1 MGMKEDGANK
11 GDDDDDRR
19 ERRRRN
25 DRHGCEFRGR
35 KDTVYVSQIATGR
48 RIHNARD
55 VVKRHQEVYV
65 KVIYVS
71 GLDLCLSMRDV
82 DQDTGEDLLPLEKG
96 PWDREMLRGGKGL
109 FCVALRNQ
117 EQGKGDVF
125 LVLQEDR
132 SRAKAMSFGSSR
144 GILILILIPNKTRLL
159 LGFIAFAIELLS
171 MGKKVRLASLQV
183 GKKDDRNSDF
193 EAAVTSVVSRRWRHL
208 STFVTHQDFN
218 AAEMIVKF
226 GRNKNHAFCEME
238 RQKYVHCENQVFI
251 FLIDATVEEWW
262 VWFDL
267 ANRYKGDIDKWLK
280 FALPRRVQGLLLDL
294 SMNGHHMRLFVKS
307 CTIPYEMLGLI
318 EGTTLNNLSSR
329 SGELVH
335 VKVVGPS
342 LAAKHLEIGHF
353 HNKSS
358 LLSMGK
364 EVRLASLQKKDDHYL
379 EDRIS
384 LLPDELLIFI
394 LSLLSLKEAAVT
406 STLCT
411 RWRHLWAFIGH
422 LNFDAAETL
431 ASFRRNWMH
440 QMERKKYV
448 NWVNQVVLGHKGPT
462 IEEFRVRFDLDKR
475 FKGHINKWLK
485 FALGRKV
492 QRLVLDLS
500 LDHNHIRSYGKSY
513 TIPFEM
519 LGQCEGTSLNSSSSD
534 FHIPP
539 LYSSFGFKSLKELCL
554 KCVNHSCCL
563 SQLEIMTLDI
573 SFLEEENSLTS
584 LTPELTNVKKLV
596 LVSSAVSDDGLLGC
610 TSLLKAF
617 PALQKLVWQ
626 MRWINPDIAEREIMK
641 AVKSPCPHIEEVE
654 LAGYYGRITDLE
666 LVRYFVENAVSLKKI
681 VIHPHDRYSPE
692 IPKEID
698 DIGKENAARVRAK
711 QQLEGEVPV

>member
-19 ERRRRN
+19 ERRRNDWHGSDEPELYQVYKARVHDSIDRETRY
-25 DRHGCEFRGR
+25 DRHGGSDEPELNQ
-35 KDTVYVSQIATGR
+35 VY
-48 RIHNARD
+48 
-55 VVKRHQEVYV
+55 
-65 KVIYVS
+65 
-71 GLDLCLSMRDV
+71 
-82 DQDTGEDLLPLEKG
+82 KG
-96 PWDREMLRGGKGL
+96 EMLRGGKGL
-109 FCVALRNQ
+109 FCVAPRNQ
-117 EQGKGDVF
+117 VGSFWF
-125 LVLQEDR
+125 LFAR
-132 SRAKAMSFGSSR
+132 SRAKATSFWFFKRTGSRAKAMSFGSSR

-226 GRNKNHAFCEME
+226 GRNKNHAFCERE

-364 EVRLASLQKKDDHYL
+364 EVRLASLQKK
-379 EDRIS
+379 
-384 LLPDELLIFI
+384 
-394 LSLLSLKEAAVT
+394 
-406 STLCT
+406 
-411 RWRHLWAFIGH
+411 
-422 LNFDAAETL
+422 
-431 ASFRRNWMH
+431 
-440 QMERKKYV
+440 
-448 NWVNQVVLGHKGPT
+448 
-462 IEEFRVRFDLDKR
+462 
-475 FKGHINKWLK
+475 
-485 FALGRKV
+485 
-492 QRLVLDLS
+492 
-500 LDHNHIRSYGKSY
+500 
-513 TIPFEM
+513 
-519 LGQCEGTSLNSSSSD
+519 CEGTSLNSSSSD

-554 KCVNHSCCL
+554 KCVNVSGEILECFLSSCPLLEILCVHGSGELVNFKVVGPSLALKCLEICDCDNIESIGVNNVNLVALRYDGPTKSFSLQNVPLLVEFSIWGSISWFMNDFLPQHSCCL
-563 SQLEIMTLDI
+563 SQLEIITLDI

-641 AVKSPCPHIEEVE
+641 AVKCPCPHLEEVE

-711 QQLEGEVPV
+711 QQLEGEVPVGIELVIL

>member
-1 MGMKEDGANK
+1 
-11 GDDDDDRR
+11 
-19 ERRRRN
+19 
-25 DRHGCEFRGR
+25 
-35 KDTVYVSQIATGR
+35 
-48 RIHNARD
+48 
-55 VVKRHQEVYV
+55 
-65 KVIYVS
+65 
-71 GLDLCLSMRDV
+71 
-82 DQDTGEDLLPLEKG
+82 
-96 PWDREMLRGGKGL
+96 
-109 FCVALRNQ
+109 
-117 EQGKGDVF
+117 
-125 LVLQEDR
+125 
-132 SRAKAMSFGSSR
+132 
-144 GILILILIPNKTRLL
+144 
-159 LGFIAFAIELLS
+159 

-183 GKKDDRNSDF
+183 GKKNDRNSDL

-208 STFVTHQDFN
+208 LTFVTHQDFN

-226 GRNKNHAFCEME
+226 GRNRNHAFCEME

-251 FLIDATVEEWW
+251 FLIDATVEEWR

-267 ANRYKGDIDKWLK
+267 ANHYKGNIDKWLK

-335 VKVVGPS
+335 VKVVEPS
-342 LAAKHLEIGHF
+342 LAVKHLEIGHF

-411 RWRHLWAFIGH
+411 RWRHLWAFIGS

-440 QMERKKYV
+440 HFRQMERKKYV

-534 FHIPP
+534 FRIPP
-539 LYSSFGFKSLKELCL
+539 RYSSFGFKSLKELCL
-554 KCVNHSCCL
+554 KCVNVSGEILECFLSSCPLLEILCVHGSGELVNFKVVGPSLALKCLEICDCDNIESIEVNNVNLVALRYDGPTKSFSLQNVPLLVELSIWGSISWFMNDFLPQHSCCL
-563 SQLEIMTLDI
+563 SQLEIITLDI

-641 AVKSPCPHIEEVE
+641 AVKCPCPHLEEVE

-698 DIGKENAARVRAK
+698 DTGKENAARVRAK
-711 QQLEGEVPV
+711 QQLEGEVPAGIELAIL